1 MAFILVMLWFLFA
14 QKILTKLSDEI
25 NFPQS
30 SSVAFDAE
38 TKKESKTFS
47 YSKDNPHIFKKGNN
61 LLLPHEIANNLASQH
76 FSASIINE
84 PIHIGSYIALEATVN
99 HDKLPRNIGFAKPS
113 PDELEA
119 YNYSFNDNLEIHIG
133 DFVDIEEPHINRQY
147 ETKDS
152 AIKVIGES
160 EGTWSEAVQ
169 DSFH

>member
-1 MAFILVMLWFLFA
+1 MACIPVILCFLFA
-14 QKILTKLSDEI
+14 QKILIKLSDEI

-30 SSVAFDAE
+30 SSEAFNAK

-47 YSKDNPHIFKKGNN
+47 YSKDNLHIFKKGNN
-61 LLLPHEIANNLASQH
+61 LLLPHEIGNNLASQQ
-76 FSASIINE
+76 FSASINE
-84 PIHIGSYIALEATVN
+84 PIHIGSYIALETTVN

-119 YNYSFNDNLEIHIG
+119 YKYSFSDNLEIHIG

-147 ETKDS
+147 KTKDS